1 MVKLSRSVVDLDNG
15 QDLAHT
21 QRETGYKHCMESL
34 RCDFYIGRDSLQRLV
49 EREDDIASAQEYFK

>member
-1 MVKLSRSVVDLDNG
+1 MVKLFRSVVDLDNG

-21 QRETGYKHCMESL
+21 QKETGYMHCMESV
-34 RCDFYIGRDSLQRLV
+34 RYGSYAGCDSLEKLV